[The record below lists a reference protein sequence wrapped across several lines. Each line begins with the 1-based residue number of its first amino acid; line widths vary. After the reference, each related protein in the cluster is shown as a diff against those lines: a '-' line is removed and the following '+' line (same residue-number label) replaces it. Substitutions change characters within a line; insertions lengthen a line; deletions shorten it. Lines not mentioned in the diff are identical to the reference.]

1 MMRGLGIG
9 APFGPVI
16 WYGLWRRK
24 KARPQTPGPAP
35 DNRARERL
43 MATSLYKLLEGAM
56 SAQGIPRTASP
67 PPLRHAES
75 LKSLGHPL
83 AEEVL
88 ELTAVYLDARVG
100 GASITDDDRKTF
112 ETRVKPVRSV
122 RPVQAAP
129 AS

>member
-9 APFGPVI
+9 ALFVPVI
-16 WYGLWRRK
+16 WYALWRRK

-43 MATSLYKLLEGAM
+43 MATSLYELLEGAM
-56 SAQGIPRTASP
+56 SAQGIPRTAST

-100 GASITDDDRKTF
+100 GAAITEDDPK
-112 ETRVKPVRSV
+112 RSEARLSRGPAV
-122 RPVQAAP
+122 RPA
-129 AS
+129 